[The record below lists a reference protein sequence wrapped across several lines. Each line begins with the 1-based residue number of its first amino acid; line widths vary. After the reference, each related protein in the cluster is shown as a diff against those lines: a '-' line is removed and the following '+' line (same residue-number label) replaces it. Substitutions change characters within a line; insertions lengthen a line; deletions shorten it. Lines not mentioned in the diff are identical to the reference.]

1 MNNSTIAFIGAGNM
15 ASSIIGGLIKNGWPK
30 DQLLASAPTEAR
42 LSSVRANFGIR
53 AMTDNHQAA
62 RQADIIILCVKPQMM
77 KAVLTDLQP
86 SLKLSTLLISVAAGI
101 TMNSLQSWMEPQPGQ
116 EPQFNNKFAI
126 VRSMPNTPS
135 LLQFGACGLFAN
147 HQVSPAQKA
156 QTERIFNAIGIA
168 SWVNKESLLD
178 AVIAVSG
185 SGPAYY
191 FLFMEVME
199 KVGTELGLDT
209 KTAQQLT
216 AQTALGAAKM
226 ALESGT
232 NTQDLRQRVT
242 SPGGTTEQAIK
253 AFQEGGLAELI
264 EKAMHAAV
272 RRSIELAEA
281 LKD

>member
-1 MNNSTIAFIGAGNM
+1 M
-15 ASSIIGGLIKNGWPK
+15 
-30 DQLLASAPTEAR
+30 
-42 LSSVRANFGIR
+42 
-53 AMTDNHQAA
+53 
-62 RQADIIILCVKPQMM
+62 
-77 KAVLTDLQP
+77 
-86 SLKLSTLLISVAAGI
+86 
-101 TMNSLQSWMEPQPGQ
+101 
-116 EPQFNNKFAI
+116 
-126 VRSMPNTPS
+126 
-135 LLQFGACGLFAN
+135 
-147 HQVSPAQKA
+147 SPAQKA
-156 QTERIFNAIGIA
+156 QTERIFNAIGIS

-199 KVGTELGLDT
+199 KVGTELGLDA

-226 ALESGT
+226 ALKSGT
-232 NTQDLRQRVT
+232 TTQDLRQRVT